1 MASGSAMRSP
11 ADRSP
16 VGPSRPSA
24 NSHLAGASRPGR
36 RFLHGLGAGPV
47 LNTLHALV
55 ALDKFD
61 DGDGCRIA
69 MAITSLEHAR
79 IAARAALITR
89 SQSLEELLD
98 HRLVAHASRGKQARV
113 QIPALGKRDVLVHH
127 ALEILGLGQRCDDL
141 LVADEGRRQVG
152 EHGLAMT
159 AVAAKPSPQLAV
171 LHVANPSSFAAR
183 VCGLAVRSGSGWS
196 DVSDRARVR
205 QWAIAGAVALPTR
218 QSSSLT

>member
-36 RFLHGLGAGPV
+36 RFLHGLGAGLV
-47 LNTLHALV
+47 LDALHALV

-69 MAITSLEHAR
+69 MAITGLEHAG
-79 IAARAALITR
+79 IAARAALVAGP
-89 SQSLEELLD
+89 QGLEELLD
-98 HRLVAHASRGKQARV
+98 HRLIAHARRSKAARV
-113 QIPALGKRDVLVHH
+113 QIPALGKGDVLIHH
-127 ALEILGLGQRCDDL
+127 ALEILSLGQRRDDL

-152 EHGLAMT
+152 EHSLAMT

-171 LHVANPSSFAAR
+171 LHLANPSSFCSE
-183 VCGLAVRSGSGWS
+183 VCDLAVRSGS
-196 DVSDRARVR
+196 R
-205 QWAIAGAVALPTR
+205 
-218 QSSSLT
+218 